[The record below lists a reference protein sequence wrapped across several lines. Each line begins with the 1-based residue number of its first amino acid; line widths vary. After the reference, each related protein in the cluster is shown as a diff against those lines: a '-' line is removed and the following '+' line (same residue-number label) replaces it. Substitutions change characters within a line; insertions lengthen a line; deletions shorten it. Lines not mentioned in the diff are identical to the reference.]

1 MYHIHLT
8 LGYFYLQASALQV
21 HIVSRVLLIMYNG
34 EVGNFVMVKK
44 LICAVFY
51 L

>member
-1 MYHIHLT
+1 
-8 LGYFYLQASALQV
+8 
-21 HIVSRVLLIMYNG
+21 MYNG
-34 EVGNFVMVKK
+34 EVGNFVMMKK

>member
-1 MYHIHLT
+1 
-8 LGYFYLQASALQV
+8 
-21 HIVSRVLLIMYNG
+21 MYNG